1 MKIVYFCHFKRKLL
15 VNGAIE
21 SKNTYIIHTADCL
34 TDASR

>member
-1 MKIVYFCHFKRKLL
+1 MYFCHFKRKLL

-21 SKNTYIIHTADCL
+21 IIHTADCL

>member
-1 MKIVYFCHFKRKLL
+1 MYFCHFKRQLL

-21 SKNTYIIHTADCL
+21 SKNTYIIYTADCL

>member
-1 MKIVYFCHFKRKLL
+1 MYFCHFKRKLL

-21 SKNTYIIHTADCL
+21 SIIHTADCL